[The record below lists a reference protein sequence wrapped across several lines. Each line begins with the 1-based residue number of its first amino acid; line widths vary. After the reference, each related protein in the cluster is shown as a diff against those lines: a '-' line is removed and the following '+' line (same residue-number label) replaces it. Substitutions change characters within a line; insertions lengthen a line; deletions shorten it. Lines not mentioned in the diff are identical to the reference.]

1 MQYNILLWRDFYL
14 MLCLNQ
20 QMSEEPTE
28 DDVDEE
34 EFIESS
40 MSGTSRIC
48 NKHTLIS

>member
-1 MQYNILLWRDFYL
+1 

-28 DDVDEE
+28 DDVE

-40 MSGTSRIC
+40 MSGMSRIC